1 MAMLG
6 GEPKNTVGL
15 VTRQPHFS
23 INSNLT
29 LKVTALSNRRFLG
42 GRDFSRFLFWGS
54 IFLKSSK
61 VGLLGEISCEVRF
74 LSGQIPARDKD
85 RPTSD
90 LDRGGHRG
98 GSGALVTKMLSRY
111 SRTWVL

>member
-1 MAMLG
+1 MLG

-15 VTRQPHFS
+15 VTSTSFLD
-23 INSNLT
+23 NSNLT

-90 LDRGGHRG
+90 LDREGGVV
-98 GSGALVTKMLSRY
+98 LLSPKC
-111 SRTWVL
+111 

>member
-1 MAMLG
+1 M
-6 GEPKNTVGL
+6 
-15 VTRQPHFS
+15 
-23 INSNLT
+23 
-29 LKVTALSNRRFLG
+29 
-42 GRDFSRFLFWGS
+42 

-90 LDRGGHRG
+90 LDPGDGLRG
-98 GSGALVTKMLSRY
+98 GSGALVTKMLNTLELGS
-111 SRTWVL
+111 SRTSSC

>member
-1 MAMLG
+1 L
-6 GEPKNTVGL
+6 
-15 VTRQPHFS
+15 
-23 INSNLT
+23 
-29 LKVTALSNRRFLG
+29 
-42 GRDFSRFLFWGS
+42 

-90 LDRGGHRG
+90 LDPGGLRG
-98 GSGALVTKMLSRY
+98 GSGALVTKMLSTLELGS
-111 SRTWVL
+111 SRTSSC

>member
-1 MAMLG
+1 M
-6 GEPKNTVGL
+6 
-15 VTRQPHFS
+15 
-23 INSNLT
+23 
-29 LKVTALSNRRFLG
+29 TALSNWRFLG
-42 GRDFSRFLFWGS
+42 GPRFLKISFWGL

-90 LDRGGHRG
+90 LDPGGLRG
-98 GSGALVTKMLSRY
+98 GSGALVTKMLNTLELGS
-111 SRTWVL
+111 SRTSSC